1 MYHLIVQHIRSVLA
15 TFIVFSREMFL
26 TIFSDGD
33 IGVIER
39 KSTLLAWQAHTLSDE
54 YSQGIV

>member
-1 MYHLIVQHIRSVLA
+1 MYYLIVQHIRSVLA
-15 TFIVFSREMFL
+15 TFIVFSREML
-26 TIFSDGD
+26 PIIFSDGD
-33 IGVIER
+33 SGVSER